1 MKIKRIEILGFKSFA
16 DVTQLELTQDIC
28 CVVGPNGCGKS
39 NIVDAVKWA
48 LGEQS
53 LKALRAHTSE
63 DLIFS
68 GTETKKPLGY
78 AEVTLTFDNSQKLAP
93 PPFSELSEIAV
104 TRRIYRDGES
114 EFYINR
120 RPARLKHIQDLFMNT
135 GASKGAYSV
144 VEQGEIEHFIEAKP
158 EERRKLLEE
167 AAGIAKFHAQKE
179 ETLRKIE
186 RTKQD
191 LDRIND
197 ILSEQEHMLRSLKRQ
212 ANKAER
218 YHQLKRELRDVD
230 LQLTACEF
238 RASLK
243 SLSNAQRELAS
254 TTATCEGLK
263 AQKGKLALE
272 IQNSK
277 LALSS
282 IENEV
287 EQIRKQ
293 KSDMES
299 ELAALLERDK
309 QLFERQGEL
318 EKNLANLSSELARIE
333 QELIETK
340 GKREQY
346 QSSLQESQKR
356 LTEEKNKST
365 KILNEIEEL
374 ENKRSDIQKTSD
386 ELFSQKSSIQQKL
399 GLVEN
404 AISQILE
411 QLDRAKNIST
421 QTANELEENRSKQEQ
436 TKIAIEELTKK
447 FNEALEK
454 HRLLRKEVE
463 ENKKRLKELKS
474 EAESKK
480 EAFERTKE
488 KLNRRTAELATL
500 KEMERNLEGYQRGVK
515 AILERSRQLGQS
527 SEIKGVLADFI
538 ETEPDYEVAVE
549 VVLGER
555 LQSILVDQATTGI
568 SAIEYLKEH
577 REGRSNFIPTE
588 LKLFETENNSQ
599 LISRMR
605 NEYGLIPLGEKVKTK
620 KELKKLIDVLLD
632 NVYVVENLNRAKE
645 IMESDGFPPEFK
657 LVTPD
662 GEIWEKRG
670 IISGGTP
677 ETPSSGLLKNKRTIK
692 LYETEVAWLQI
703 ESERTQT
710 ELLRTQGLIDRLE
723 EKIRSSESEINEL
736 ERYLVELS
744 SAKEK
749 QELILSNLKES
760 EKSLLQLMESSPLVP
775 SEKLEPL
782 KAQKE
787 ELSSQL
793 EQLDQKLKAVKDEL
807 NELNKKLNS
816 KLVEQRENEF
826 EKHKL
831 ENQIASLEGK
841 LSELDSYKQN
851 LENQSLL
858 LHEQIEELKAKQKKL
873 QKEKD
878 DCEHEIK
885 TFKADLEKINDELN
899 KKLDEYKR
907 VLSEIDYLEK
917 ELQKVSEQI
926 EKLSERANQ
935 LKLEQ
940 ERIAL
945 HKNNMVEQIKSKYNE
960 DIERV
965 FHSYPEVE
973 NLEELKLKK
982 SELEDKLNKLGE
994 VNPLADKE
1002 YKELNERYEFLS
1014 KQKADLE
1021 EAIENLKKAIKKIDQ
1036 TSREL
1041 LKQTLESVNEKFQQV
1056 IPILF
1061 PGGKGEVK
1069 LQVQEEGQDILDAG
1083 LEVNVQP
1090 QGKRLRSMDLLSGGE
1105 KALAA
1110 LGFIAALFLTRPAP
1124 FCILDEVD
1132 APLDEANVDRFKDLV
1147 KLLSQHSQILL
1158 ITHNR
1163 RTMEMVDV
1171 LYGVTM
1177 EEPGVSKLLSVTLS
1191 DIT

>member
-1 MKIKRIEILGFKSFA
+1 MRIKRIEILGFKSFPDIA
-16 DVTQLELTQDIC
+16 QLELTEDIC

-39 NIVDAVKWA
+39 NIVDAVKWV

-53 LKALRAHTSE
+53 LRALRAHTSE

-68 GTETKKPLGY
+68 GSETKKPVEY
-78 AEVTLTFDNSQKLAP
+78 AEATLTFDNSQKLAP

-104 TRRIYRDGES
+104 TRRTYRDGES

-144 VEQGEIEHFIEAKP
+144 VEQGQIEHFIEAKP

-167 AAGIAKFHAQKE
+167 AAGVAKFRAQKD

-186 RTKQD
+186 RTRQD

-218 YHQLKRELRDVD
+218 YHQFKRELREVE
-230 LQLTACEF
+230 LSLTAQEL
-238 RASLK
+238 RTSLK
-243 SLSNAQRELAS
+243 SLSNIQRELAS
-254 TTATCEGLK
+254 TTATAEGLK
-263 AQKGKLALE
+263 AQKSKLALE

-277 LALSS
+277 ITLSS
-282 IENEV
+282 MENEV
-287 EQIRKQ
+287 EQLRRQ
-293 KSDMES
+293 KSNIES
-299 ELAALLERDK
+299 ELAALTERDK
-309 QLFERQGEL
+309 QLSERQTEL
-318 EKNLANLSSELARIE
+318 EKNLASLDSELARIE
-333 QELIETK
+333 QELVETK
-340 GKREQY
+340 GKNEQY
-346 QSSLQESQKR
+346 QNSLSESKKR
-356 LTEEKNKST
+356 LAEEMGKST
-365 KILNEIEEL
+365 NISDEIKSL
-374 ENKRSDIQKTSD
+374 ENERSNLQKKDD
-386 ELFSQKSSIQQKL
+386 ELFVKKSSVQQGL
-399 GLVEN
+399 GLTEN
-404 AISQILE
+404 AVSQIME
-411 QLDRAKNIST
+411 QLDRAKSIST
-421 QTANELEENRSKQEQ
+421 QTANELEENRSKQGQ
-436 TKIAIEELTKK
+436 TKNEIEELSKK

-454 HRLLRKEVE
+454 HRSLRKEVE
-463 ENKKRLKELKS
+463 ENKKRVKELKS
-474 EAESKK
+474 DAENKR

-488 KLNRRTAELATL
+488 KLNRRTVELATL

-515 AILERSRQLGQS
+515 AILDRSKQLGQS
-527 SEIKGVLADFI
+527 AAVKGVLADFI

-555 LQSILVDQATTGI
+555 LQSILVDQPTTSI
-568 SAIEYLKEH
+568 SAIEYLKES

-588 LKLFETENNSQ
+588 PKLFGAKSDSPSTAK
-599 LISRMR
+599 MR
-605 NEYGLIPLGEKVKTK
+605 DDYGITPLGEKVKATK
-620 KELKKLIDVLLD
+620 EVKKLVDILLD
-632 NVYVVENLNRAKE
+632 NVYVVNNLNRAKE

-670 IISGGTP
+670 VISGGTT

-692 LYETEVAWLQI
+692 LCETEVAWLQI

-710 ELLRTQGLIDRLE
+710 ELSRTQGLVDRLE
-723 EKIRSSESEINEL
+723 NKIHSSESEINEL
-736 ERYLVELS
+736 ERRLVELS

-749 QELILSNLKES
+749 QELILSNLKEREVNLS
-760 EKSLLQLMESSPLVP
+760 QSIESPPLVP

-782 KAQKE
+782 KNQKE
-787 ELSSQL
+787 ELASQL
-793 EQLDQKLKAVKDEL
+793 EQLSQKIEAIKNKLGEL
-807 NELNKKLNS
+807 NEKLNS
-816 KLVEQRENEF
+816 KFAEQRENEF

-831 ENQIASLEGK
+831 ENQIASIEGK
-841 LSELDSYKQN
+841 LSELDSYKEN
-851 LENQSLL
+851 MENQSRLL
-858 LHEQIEELKAKQKKL
+858 QDRSKELNAKQKEL
-873 QKEKD
+873 QKEKSG
-878 DCEHEIK
+878 CEREIEK
-885 TFKADLEKINDELN
+885 FKAKLEKVDGELN
-899 KKLDEYKR
+899 EKLDGYKR

-917 ELQKVSEQI
+917 EQQKISEQI
-926 EKLSERANQ
+926 EDLSEKANQ

-945 HKNNMVEQIKSKYNE
+945 RKGNMVEQIKSKYNE

-973 NLEELKLKK
+973 NIEELKLKK
-982 SELEDKLNKLGE
+982 DELEDKLNKLGE
-994 VNPLADKE
+994 VNPIADKE
-1002 YKELNERYEFLS
+1002 YRELNERFEFLS

-1021 EAIENLKKAIKKIDQ
+1021 GAIENLKKAIKKINQ

-1041 LKQTLESVNEKFQQV
+1041 LQQTLEAVDKKFQQI
-1056 IPILF
+1056 IPLLF

-1069 LQVQEEGQDILDAG
+1069 LQIQTEEQDILDAG
-1083 LEVNVQP
+1083 LDVNVQP
-1090 QGKRLRSMDLLSGGE
+1090 QGKKLRSMDLLSGGE

-1110 LGFIAALFLTRPAP
+1110 LGFIAALFLTKPAP

-1132 APLDEANVDRFKDLV
+1132 APLDEANVDRFKELV
-1147 KLLSQHSQILL
+1147 KLLAQSSQILL
-1158 ITHNR
+1158 ISHNR

-1177 EEPGVSKLLSVTLS
+1177 EEPGVSKLLSVNIS
-1191 DIT
+1191 EIT